1 MAMNKKEQAAL
12 ADAQR
17 EVKLHQLCVLLP
29 PLEPDLPPPSGASGP
44 DTVLGWSFN
53 SHRNSQRV
61 FPAISGL
68 CRHKLG
74 THDEKSVHGWTQNGI
89 WLYSTKELATEA
101 MKRAVVR
108 GTMSDLLDSLERIE
122 NE

>member
-12 ADAQR
+12 EEAQR

-29 PLEPDLPPPSGASGP
+29 PLGPDLPPPAAGTLQP
-44 DTVLGWSFN
+44 VTLGWQFN

-61 FPAISGL
+61 FPAMSGIV
-68 CRHKLG
+68 RHKLG
-74 THDEKSVHGWTQNGI
+74 SHDEKSQHGWGQKGI

-101 MKRAVVR
+101 MKRAVIR
-108 GTMSDLLDSLERIE
+108 GALNLLLDSLEGE
-122 NE
+122 E